1 MNSANPKN
9 RSRKKETSIK
19 SDIIQK
25 KIKPTSGV
33 RSIRILLVLVAPLYI
48 IFTIDSLNAFIWTR
62 PFLKYKALY
71 ETGVF
76 LSLEIFLRL
85 VCSKNS
91 EVWHENNRHSSL
103 FNKEGENW
111 IPACA
116 GMTKGILTYHFAV
129 SCWTIASSWL
139 VASSSDPVFNIYA
152 SARAMGMAVP

>member
-1 MNSANPKN
+1 MEIVISKGLEMNSANPKN
-9 RSRKKETSIK
+9 RSRKKEASIK
-19 SDIIQK
+19 IDIIQK

-48 IFTIDSLNAFIWTR
+48 IFIIDSLNAFIWTR

-91 EVWHENNRHSSL
+91 EV
-103 FNKEGENW
+103 
-111 IPACA
+111 
-116 GMTKGILTYHFAV
+116 
-129 SCWTIASSWL
+129 
-139 VASSSDPVFNIYA
+139 
-152 SARAMGMAVP
+152 

>member
-1 MNSANPKN
+1 MEIVISKGLEMNSANPKN

-91 EVWHENNRHSSL
+91 EV
-103 FNKEGENW
+103 
-111 IPACA
+111 
-116 GMTKGILTYHFAV
+116 
-129 SCWTIASSWL
+129 
-139 VASSSDPVFNIYA
+139 
-152 SARAMGMAVP
+152 